1 MTAVSH
7 VNTPG
12 GYMSRV
18 CPDPNDLTFHLS
30 HSPDYTPATCEY
42 WRL

>member
-1 MTAVSH
+1 
-7 VNTPG
+7 
-12 GYMSRV
+12 MSRV

-30 HSPDYTPATCEY
+30 RLQDYTPAACEY